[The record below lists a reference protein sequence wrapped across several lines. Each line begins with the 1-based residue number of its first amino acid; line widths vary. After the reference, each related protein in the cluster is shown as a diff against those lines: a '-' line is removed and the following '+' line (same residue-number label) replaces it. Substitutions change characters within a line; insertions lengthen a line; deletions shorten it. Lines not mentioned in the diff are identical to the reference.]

1 MEGIGKQ
8 KIFAGNGTQFRQG
21 NQLIEV
27 HELEDLNI
35 TKQKEDI
42 LTSGFRTCP
51 SYNDIDNT
59 DSPFR
64 RLIGLDKEPP
74 DNKSFF
80 TSCDAIEEN
89 KIRAEETRESQNSYR
104 PLFQPTHEKKKNKTT
119 RKKDT
124 GKNSQIID
132 PSREPNYIGNLPLEE
147 IMKNFESNQET
158 QKAKKLSKKKSVVTI
173 RKNKEER
180 INAEE
185 EELDASIVNE
195 TENIPTIAD
204 RVVPNIVKN
213 DKIEDY
219 ENDFQTFGYFSNEKN
234 NNNED
239 LGKFITYK
247 KTETINVEKSKNI
260 RHEKSLEKEKK
271 TTNIIQSSTKF
282 VSKVSQEKKKFEQSA
297 VNNDVVFTIKNP
309 FFGKSTERLKGMT
322 DTERKSLWTSPINL
336 TELIRQDDK
345 WKTVTAYKN
354 QSNSM
359 MLTLSELISERKKL
373 FKQSRNAFSMEDLE
387 FLTKYESKVRL
398 QEAHQKK
405 ITKNTLINIPFEKP
419 KSNINHQNQSHKK
432 SNFKSGMITYS
443 HRGG

>member
-1 MEGIGKQ
+1 M
-8 KIFAGNGTQFRQG
+8 
-21 NQLIEV
+21 
-27 HELEDLNI
+27 
-35 TKQKEDI
+35 
-42 LTSGFRTCP
+42 
-51 SYNDIDNT
+51 
-59 DSPFR
+59 
-64 RLIGLDKEPP
+64 
-74 DNKSFF
+74 
-80 TSCDAIEEN
+80 
-89 KIRAEETRESQNSYR
+89 
-104 PLFQPTHEKKKNKTT
+104 
-119 RKKDT
+119 
-124 GKNSQIID
+124 
-132 PSREPNYIGNLPLEE
+132 
-147 IMKNFESNQET
+147 
-158 QKAKKLSKKKSVVTI
+158 
-173 RKNKEER
+173 
-180 INAEE
+180 
-185 EELDASIVNE
+185 
-195 TENIPTIAD
+195 
-204 RVVPNIVKN
+204 PNIVKN

-398 QEAHQKK
+398 QEG
-405 ITKNTLINIPFEKP
+405 
-419 KSNINHQNQSHKK
+419 
-432 SNFKSGMITYS
+432 NFFY
-443 HRGG
+443 